1 MIFCQFFRS
10 FLSIIVQKYSSTCY
24 TRFIKKEAL
33 TLESELRLNDIL
45 DFLSK
50 KKQASNKE
58 LCQILHCS
66 ISTLRRD
73 LLKLEERGAIKR
85 THGGAIL
92 VTPTN
97 TEFSHMIREASNI
110 KEKRI
115 IADLAQD
122 FIASGMCI
130 FLDSSSTVQQLVPL
144 LKSIPN
150 LVVITNGLKI
160 ALDLSE
166 GKSEALKV
174 FIIGGEVKIN
184 SSAVISNTYESL
196 FNSFQFDLA
205 FFSCRGLDLEGVYEA
220 SFSQAQV
227 KKEMMKKS
235 KQTILLIDHT
245 KFDSSHFFKIGSFTD
260 YDALITDCEPKQE
273 YLTVFD
279 EQDLETVYPYS

>member
-1 MIFCQFFRS
+1 M
-10 FLSIIVQKYSSTCY
+10 
-24 TRFIKKEAL
+24 
-33 TLESELRLNDIL
+33 ESELRLNDIME
-45 DFLSK
+45 FLSK
-50 KKQASNKE
+50 KKQASNKD
-58 LCQILHCS
+58 LCQQLHCS

-92 VTPTN
+92 TKTTN
-97 TEFSHMIREASNI
+97 TEFSHIIREASNI
-110 KEKRI
+110 KEKQI

-122 FIASGMCI
+122 FIAPGMCI

-144 LKSIPN
+144 LKTIPN

-184 SSAVISNTYESL
+184 SSAVISNSYESL
-196 FNSFQFDLA
+196 FDSFQFDLA
-205 FFSCRGLDLEGVYEA
+205 FFSCRGLDREGVYEA

-227 KKEMMKKS
+227 KKEMMKQS
-235 KQTILLIDHT
+235 KQTILLIDYT
-245 KFDSSHFFKIGSFTD
+245 KFGSSHFFKIGDFLD
-260 YDALITDCEPKQE
+260 YNALVTNCEPSKN
-273 YLTVFD
+273 YLATFDDHGLDIVF
-279 EQDLETVYPYS
+279 PYQN

>member
-1 MIFCQFFRS
+1 
-10 FLSIIVQKYSSTCY
+10 
-24 TRFIKKEAL
+24 
-33 TLESELRLNDIL
+33 
-45 DFLSK
+45 
-50 KKQASNKE
+50 
-58 LCQILHCS
+58 
-66 ISTLRRD
+66 
-73 LLKLEERGAIKR
+73 
-85 THGGAIL
+85 
-92 VTPTN
+92 
-97 TEFSHMIREASNI
+97 MIREASNI